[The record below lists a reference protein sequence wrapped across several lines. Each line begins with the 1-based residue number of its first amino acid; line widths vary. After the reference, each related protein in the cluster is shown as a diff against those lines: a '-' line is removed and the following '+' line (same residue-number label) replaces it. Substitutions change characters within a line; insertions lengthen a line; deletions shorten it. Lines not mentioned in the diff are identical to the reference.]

1 MSKRDYY
8 EILEV
13 SKDSSQEEIKKAY
26 RKKAIQYH
34 PDKNPDDKTAEEKFK
49 EAAEAYEVLSKED
62 KRQRYDQF
70 GHEGM
75 RGSGFAGGGFSMD
88 DIFENFGSIFG
99 DFFGGFGGSGGGS
112 RGGRRVNKGTNL
124 RIKVSLTLKDIANG
138 VEKKIKVKKYVACN
152 TCSGT
157 GAKDGNSYKTC
168 DTCRGSGQVTRVTN
182 TFIGQMQT
190 SSTCPTCRGEG
201 KIITSKCNEC
211 AGEGVTRGE
220 EIISINIPAGV
231 EEGMQLSVSGKGN
244 APRHGGVNG
253 DLIIMIEEESHPE
266 LIRDGNNLLYNL
278 FVSISDAA
286 IGKPVEI
293 PIIDGKVKVKIE
305 QGTQPNK
312 VLRLK
317 GKGLPSVNGYSK
329 GDILVKVNVWIPKSL
344 TREEKKILEKLNESD
359 NFKPNP
365 SKADKSIFERMR
377 NMFD

>member
-1 MSKRDYY
+1 
-8 EILEV
+8 
-13 SKDSSQEEIKKAY
+13 
-26 RKKAIQYH
+26 
-34 PDKNPDDKTAEEKFK
+34 
-49 EAAEAYEVLSKED
+49 
-62 KRQRYDQF
+62 
-70 GHEGM
+70 
-75 RGSGFAGGGFSMD
+75 
-88 DIFENFGSIFG
+88 
-99 DFFGGFGGSGGGS
+99 
-112 RGGRRVNKGTNL
+112 
-124 RIKVSLTLKDIANG
+124 
-138 VEKKIKVKKYVACN
+138 
-152 TCSGT
+152 
-157 GAKDGNSYKTC
+157 
-168 DTCRGSGQVTRVTN
+168 
-182 TFIGQMQT
+182 MQT

>member
-1 MSKRDYY
+1 
-8 EILEV
+8 V
-13 SKDSSQEEIKKAY
+13 
-26 RKKAIQYH
+26 
-34 PDKNPDDKTAEEKFK
+34 
-49 EAAEAYEVLSKED
+49 VVV
-62 KRQRYDQF
+62 
-70 GHEGM
+70 
-75 RGSGFAGGGFSMD
+75 
-88 DIFENFGSIFG
+88 
-99 DFFGGFGGSGGGS
+99 S

-244 APRHGGVNG
+244 APDTVV
-253 DLIIMIEEESHPE
+253 LTAT
-266 LIRDGNNLLYNL
+266 LL
-278 FVSISDAA
+278 
-286 IGKPVEI
+286 
-293 PIIDGKVKVKIE
+293 
-305 QGTQPNK
+305 
-312 VLRLK
+312 
-317 GKGLPSVNGYSK
+317 
-329 GDILVKVNVWIPKSL
+329 
-344 TREEKKILEKLNESD
+344 
-359 NFKPNP
+359 
-365 SKADKSIFERMR
+365 
-377 NMFD
+377 